1 MKFARITFILAGT
14 IGILVLIPLYFQ
26 MEKMGL
32 DNPPAITHPEFYFG
46 FIGVALAF
54 QIVFIIIATDP
65 LKYRPLML
73 AAIFEKL
80 AFVIP
85 TFYLYSQGSPLG
97 SMIIGAALDLMW
109 AILFIASYFKVRHQS
124 SNIELAS
131 DLEN

>member
-1 MKFARITFILAGT
+1 MRFARYTFLAAGT

-26 MEKMGL
+26 MEKMGV

-54 QIVFIIIATDP
+54 QLVFIIISTDP

-73 AAIFEKL
+73 AAIFEKI

-97 SMIIGAALDLMW
+97 TIIVGALLDLMW
-109 AILFIASYFKVRHQS
+109 AILFTVSYFKVAQQ
-124 SNIELAS
+124 NTDIKLAS
-131 DLEN
+131 ELEN